1 MKGSYQMKKMKKV
14 CAVLLAVLSVSLLA
28 SAFAGE
34 DNNNKVENVTP
45 VASDRPVDLDVGDLQ
60 MVAEFEQQV
69 VGVAVSASGRVFVSF
84 PRNGIDT
91 VKKSVAEVIKGKA
104 VAYPNE
110 EINTLN
116 TAAPSTHFLSAQS
129 VYVDSSDTLWVLDV
143 GNLGSGTPL
152 ISGGAKLVAIDLT
165 TNAVKRTIVFPDSLI
180 TKGTSINDVRFD
192 LRRGGLCVHPGFL
205 SGGGQRHHRGGSVH
219 RQRGA
224 AAGERSHRAARPG
237 FPRDRGGQAICHPGD
252 GRRRA
257 FTGIGRGR
265 RHRGFG
271 GRQAGVLLPDYQPE
285 LVFRGCRRADG
296 FHPIRRRRGRDDQ
309 EPGRQG
315 RSGWLGSGRAGARL
329 SDERGVQRRLAV
341 RSVAG
346 NGGHFQPDV

>member
-1 MKGSYQMKKMKKV
+1 MKKMKKV

-91 VKKSVAEVIKGKA
+91 VKNSVEEVINRKA

-143 GNLGSGTPL
+143 GNLGSGTAL

-165 TNAVKRTIVFPDSLI
+165 TNAGKRTIVFPASLI
-180 TKGTSINDVRFD
+180 ITATSINDVRLD
-192 LRRGGLCVHPGFL
+192 HA
-205 SGGGQRHHRGGSVH
+205 
-219 RQRGA
+219 RGA
-224 AAGERSHRAARPG
+224 ASVAYIHGSSRLARPRPLLRG
-237 FPRDRGGQAICHPGD
+237 LWPRHP
-252 GRRRA
+252 A
-257 FTGIGRGR
+257 S
-265 RHRGFG
+265 
-271 GRQAGVLLPDYQPE
+271 P
-285 LVFRGCRRADG
+285 
-296 FHPIRRRRGRDDQ
+296 
-309 EPGRQG
+309 
-315 RSGWLGSGRAGARL
+315 
-329 SDERGVQRRLAV
+329 
-341 RSVAG
+341 
-346 NGGHFQPDV
+346 

>member
-1 MKGSYQMKKMKKV
+1 MKARPSPVASPLSVCASHGHVRHVRSRQNSPQYLGDNQKRSGINRFDKNEKEENQMKKMKKA

-34 DNNNKVENVTP
+34 HNKHKVENVTP

-91 VKKSVAEVIKGKA
+91 VENSVEEVIENKA

-192 LRRGGLCVHPGFL
+192 LA
-205 SGGGQRHHRGGSVH
+205 
-219 RQRGA
+219 RGA
-224 AAGERSHRAARPG
+224 AG
-237 FPRDRGGQAICHPGD
+237 FAYI
-252 GRRRA
+252 
-257 FTGIGRGR
+257 
-265 RHRGFG
+265 
-271 GRQAGVLLPDYQPE
+271 PDSS
-285 LVFRGCRRADG
+285 A
-296 FHPIRRRRGRDDQ
+296 
-309 EPGRQG
+309 
-315 RSGWLGSGRAGARL
+315 
-329 SDERGVQRRLAV
+329 
-341 RSVAG
+341 
-346 NGGHFQPDV
+346 

>member
-1 MKGSYQMKKMKKV
+1 MRASSYRLLDAANSNMVGDFLQHNARRLEKKLCSRGGFQAAFPLYHMNRHKQQTRRKNQTEANLKKEMKGSYQMKEMKKA

-28 SAFAGE
+28 SAVAGE
-34 DNNNKVENVTP
+34 DKHNKVENVTP

-91 VKKSVAEVIKGKA
+91 VKNSVEEVIENKA

-192 LRRGGLCVHPGFL
+192 LA
-205 SGGGQRHHRGGSVH
+205 
-219 RQRGA
+219 RGA
-224 AAGERSHRAARPG
+224 
-237 FPRDRGGQAICHPGD
+237 
-252 GRRRA
+252 
-257 FTGIGRGR
+257 
-265 RHRGFG
+265 
-271 GRQAGVLLPDYQPE
+271 
-285 LVFRGCRRADG
+285 
-296 FHPIRRRRGRDDQ
+296 
-309 EPGRQG
+309 
-315 RSGWLGSGRAGARL
+315 
-329 SDERGVQRRLAV
+329 
-341 RSVAG
+341 
-346 NGGHFQPDV
+346 